1 MKLHTPSHPV
11 RRGSALIAAL
21 TTIMVVSIL
30 AGIVTSVS
38 TNTARI
44 ADRSQELAVLKA
56 AADGAVEHAYAI
68 WRVRLAQQNRA
79 ITTAEATASIT
90 PPSFTGLSYNSAL
103 AITATDPYGT
113 PGATATS
120 TMISVPGYPGW
131 RGRSFKYM
139 VTARLASAGVVG
151 SPVEYGVKRFF
162 TYTEVPLFQ
171 SMFYF
176 EHDLEMYRPA
186 TMIVGGLVH
195 TNRWGFVSNDVKNAN
210 YPLTFTGNVSHVLG
224 WTNTTLPYQAGTWG
238 GYRGNSNQLP
248 TFPNGYSTQVT
259 QVSRLEPLGQDP
271 AGVLDTPPAGP
282 LAPALDAIDVSGL
295 PILGADGLA
304 IKIKGQLIGPDG
316 NSDSNQD
323 NDSMHELIEPPVNN
337 ATDPPEIAKR
347 RLYNKAGII
356 VTVNGTTKSVATQNG
371 TSLTPAQ
378 ITAIQSATTS
388 TTIYDQREQT
398 TVRVSSVDVGAIRP
412 SLNAAT
418 GFNGVLFVRD
428 TTATTTA
435 IPKNAVRLVNGGMLP
450 DAGLTVASSN
460 GVYIQ
465 GDYNSG
471 ATSAANAATVP
482 SNNGGNPTNTD
493 APTMTGYTR
502 KPSAVIGDAIMLL
515 SNAWSDANS
524 SLPLTNR
531 VASNTTV
538 NTAMLAGFMPSG
550 YTPASG
556 SQYGYSGGANNYPR
570 FLENWNG
577 KYHTYFGSMVEL
589 FSSTSFTGK
598 WDTGSIYSPPN
609 RCWNYDTNFDNASP
623 PGSIDA
629 VAMSRGTWARY

>member
-1 MKLHTPSHPV
+1 MKLHTLSHPV

-90 PPSFTGLSYNSAL
+90 PPTFPGLSYDSAL
-103 AITATDPYGT
+103 AVTATDPYGT

-151 SPVEYGVKRFF
+151 SPVQYGVKRFF

-171 SMFYF
+171 SMFFF
-176 EHDLEMYRPA
+176 EHDFELFRPA

-195 TNRWGFVSNDVKNAN
+195 TNRWGFVSNDKQNSN
-210 YPLTFTGNVSHVLG
+210 NSLTFTGNVSHVLG
-224 WTNTTLPYQAGTWG
+224 WTNTSLPYQA
-238 GYRGNSNQLP
+238 NSWSGFLANGNQLP
-248 TFPNGYSTQVT
+248 NFPRGFSTQVN
-259 QVSRLEPLGQDP
+259 QVNRLEPLGAEP
-271 AGVLDTPPAGP
+271 AAVLDAAPAGP
-282 LAPALDAIDVSGL
+282 LSPS
-295 PILGADGLA
+295 
-304 IKIKGQLIGPDG
+304 GQLIGPDG
-316 NSDSNQD
+316 NSDGNPD
-323 NDSMHELIEPPVNN
+323 NDSMHELIEPPVNS
-337 ATDPPEIAKR
+337 ATDTPEIASR
-347 RLYNKAGII
+347 RLYNKAGIV
-356 VTVNGTTKSVATQNG
+356 VTVNGATKSVATQNG
-371 TSLTPAQ
+371 TSLTAAQ
-378 ITAIQSATTS
+378 ITTIQNATTS
-388 TTIYDQREQT
+388 STLYDQREQA
-398 TVRVSSVDVGAIRP
+398 TVRVSSVDVGAIRTT
-412 SLNAAT
+412 LDAAT
-418 GFNGVLFVRD
+418 GFNGVLYVRD
-428 TTATTTA
+428 ITANTAA
-435 IPKNAVRLVNGGMLP
+435 IPKNAVRLKNGGVLP
-450 DAGLTVASSN
+450 ADGLTVASAN
-460 GVYIQ
+460 GIYIQ
-465 GDYNSG
+465 GDYNTGS
-471 ATSAANAATVP
+471 TSATISSVP
-482 SNNGGNPTNTD
+482 SNNSGNADNTD
-493 APTMTGYTR
+493 SPTVAGYTR

-515 SNAWSDANS
+515 SNAWNDANS
-524 SLPLTNR
+524 SLGLSSR

-570 FLENWNG
+570 FLEDWNG
-577 KYHTYFGSMVEL
+577 KYHTYYGSMVEL
-589 FSSTSFTGK
+589 FQSTSFTGR
-598 WDTGSIYSPPN
+598 WDTGSIYKPPN
-609 RCWNYDTNFDNASP
+609 RCWNYDTNFDTTSP

>member
-1 MKLHTPSHPV
+1 
-11 RRGSALIAAL
+11 
-21 TTIMVVSIL
+21 MVVSIL
-30 AGIVTSVS
+30 AGIAVSVS

-56 AADGAVEHAYAI
+56 AADGAIEHAYGV

-79 ITTAEATASIT
+79 ITTAEASASIT
-90 PPSFTGLSYNSAL
+90 PPTFPGLSYNSSL

-113 PGATATS
+113 PAATATS
-120 TMISVPGYPGW
+120 TTISVPGYPGW

-151 SPVEYGVKRFF
+151 APVNYGVKRFF

-171 SMFYF
+171 SMFFF
-176 EHDLEMYRPA
+176 EHDFEMYRPA

-195 TNRWGFVSNDVKNAN
+195 TNRWGFASNDSSTGI
-210 YPLTFTGNVSHVLG
+210 LTFTGNVSHVLG
-224 WTNTTLPYQAGTWG
+224 WTNATIPYKADTWSGYVAGANQA
-238 GYRGNSNQLP
+238 P
-248 TFPNGYSTQVT
+248 TFPNGFSTQVT
-259 QVSRLEPLGQDP
+259 QVNRLEPLGQDP
-271 AGVLDTPPAGP
+271 AAVLDTPPAGP
-282 LAPALDAIDVSGL
+282 LAPSLVDANGVTI
-295 PILGADGLA
+295 P
-304 IKIKGQLIGPDG
+304 GQLIGPDG

-323 NDSMHELIEPPVNN
+323 NDSLHELIEPPVNS

-356 VTVNGTTKSVATQNG
+356 VTVNGAATTVATQNG
-371 TSLTPAQ
+371 TSLTAAQ
-378 ITAIQSATTS
+378 ITTIQNATTTS
-388 TTIYDQREQT
+388 NMYDQREQA
-398 TVRVSSVDVGAIRP
+398 TVRVSSVDVGAVRTT
-412 SLNAAT
+412 LDAAT

-428 TTATTTA
+428 TTAPTA
-435 IPKNAVRLVNGGMLP
+435 SVPKNAVRLQNGGELP
-450 DAGLTVASSN
+450 TNGLTVVSSN
-460 GVYIQ
+460 GIYIQ

-471 ATSAANAATVP
+471 ATSAADAATVP
-482 SNNGGNPTNTD
+482 SNNGGNAANTD
-493 APTMTGYTR
+493 SPTVAGYTR

-515 SNAWSDANS
+515 SNSWNDANA
-524 SLPLTNR
+524 SLSISNR

-550 YTPASG
+550 YTPAVG

-570 FLENWNG
+570 FLENWSG
-577 KYHTYFGSMVEL
+577 KYHTYYGSMVEL
-589 FSSTSFTGK
+589 FQSTSFTGR
-598 WDTGSIYSPPN
+598 WDTGSIYSPPS

-629 VAMSRGTWARY
+629 VAISRGTWARY

>member
-1 MKLHTPSHPV
+1 MKLHTLSHPV

-90 PPSFTGLSYNSAL
+90 PPTFPGLSYDSAL
-103 AITATDPYGT
+103 AVTATDPYGT

-151 SPVEYGVKRFF
+151 SPVQYGVKRFF

-171 SMFYF
+171 SMFFF
-176 EHDLEMYRPA
+176 EHDFELFRPA

-195 TNRWGFVSNDVKNAN
+195 TNRWGFVSNDKQNSN
-210 YPLTFTGNVSHVLG
+210 NSLTFTGNVSHVLG
-224 WTNTTLPYQAGTWG
+224 WTNTSLPYQA
-238 GYRGNSNQLP
+238 NSWSGFLANGNQLP
-248 TFPNGYSTQVT
+248 NFPRGFSTQVN
-259 QVSRLEPLGQDP
+259 QVNRLEPLGAEP
-271 AGVLDTPPAGP
+271 AAVLDAAPAGP
-282 LAPALDAIDVSGL
+282 HSPS
-295 PILGADGLA
+295 
-304 IKIKGQLIGPDG
+304 GQLIGPDG
-316 NSDSNQD
+316 NSDGNPD
-323 NDSMHELIEPPVNN
+323 NDSMHELIEPPVNS
-337 ATDPPEIAKR
+337 ATDTPEIASR
-347 RLYNKAGII
+347 RLYNKAGIV
-356 VTVNGTTKSVATQNG
+356 VTVNGATKSVATQNG
-371 TSLTPAQ
+371 TSLTAAQ
-378 ITAIQSATTS
+378 ITTIQNATTS
-388 TTIYDQREQT
+388 STLYDQREQA
-398 TVRVSSVDVGAIRP
+398 TVRVSSVDVGAIRTT
-412 SLNAAT
+412 LDAAT
-418 GFNGVLFVRD
+418 GFNGVLYVRD
-428 TTATTTA
+428 ITANTAA
-435 IPKNAVRLVNGGMLP
+435 IPKNAVRLKNGGVLP
-450 DAGLTVASSN
+450 ADGLTVASAN
-460 GVYIQ
+460 GIYIQ
-465 GDYNSG
+465 GDYNTGS
-471 ATSAANAATVP
+471 TSATISSVP
-482 SNNGGNPTNTD
+482 SNNSGNADNTD
-493 APTMTGYTR
+493 SPTVAGYTR

-515 SNAWSDANS
+515 SNAWNDANS
-524 SLPLTNR
+524 SLGLSSR

-570 FLENWNG
+570 FLEDWNG
-577 KYHTYFGSMVEL
+577 KYHTYYGSMVEL
-589 FSSTSFTGK
+589 FQSTSFTGR
-598 WDTGSIYSPPN
+598 WDTGSIYKPPN
-609 RCWNYDTNFDNASP
+609 RCWNYDTNFDTTSP